1 MFCADGN
8 QAGRVDGQEIALQ
21 PTRYLIT
28 PLMEGFEWFDDGLQ
42 SGLKAAGWAPVTRAE
57 SMVIMHVL
65 TGTRR
70 PADIARALR
79 LSRQAVHAT
88 INGLVEAG
96 FFERA
101 DDPEDGRIKILV
113 LSEHGKAMFHDA
125 NVIVDGLVTELEAR
139 IGKRRVRALQEAF
152 GMDWGTPPVV
162 PVKR

>member
-1 MFCADGN
+1 
-8 QAGRVDGQEIALQ
+8 LH

-42 SGLKAAGWAPVTRAE
+42 SSLKAAGWDPVTRAE

-65 TGTRR
+65 TGTSR

-88 INGLVEAG
+88 INGLVDAG

-101 DDPEDGRIKILV
+101 DDPDDGRVKILV
-113 LSEHGKAMFHDA
+113 LAERGRAMFHDA
-125 NVIVDGLVTELEAR
+125 NRIVDGLVAELESR
-139 IGKRRVRALQEAF
+139 IGKRRVRALREAF
-152 GMDWGTPPVV
+152 EMDWGIPPVV
-162 PVKR
+162 PLQR

>member
-1 MFCADGN
+1 M
-8 QAGRVDGQEIALQ
+8 Q

-42 SGLKAAGWAPVTRAE
+42 SSLKAAGWAPVTRSE

-65 TGTRR
+65 TGTNR

-79 LSRQAVHAT
+79 LSRQAVHST
-88 INGLVEAG
+88 IDGLVEAG
-96 FFERA
+96 FFARV

-113 LSEHGKAMFHDA
+113 LAERGMAMHNDA
-125 NVIVDGLVTELEAR
+125 NAIVDGLVAELEAR
-139 IGKRRVRALQEAF
+139 IGKRRVRALREAF
-152 GMDWGTPPVV
+152 EMDWGSPPVV